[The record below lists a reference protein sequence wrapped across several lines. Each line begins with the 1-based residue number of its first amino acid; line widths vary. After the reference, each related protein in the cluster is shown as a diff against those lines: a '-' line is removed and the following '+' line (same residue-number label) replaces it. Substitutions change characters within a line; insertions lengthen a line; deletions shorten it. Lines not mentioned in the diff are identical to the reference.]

1 MMMMLRVFIL
11 LNIYYVSAITLN
23 CLHKNHVLTT
33 HVVMPK
39 SQNLP
44 VTTREPISDAKARE
58 FILLSLSWGF
68 HLYRHS
74 GYREEPQVLDYIAH
88 IGSIHGKKDF

>member
-1 MMMMLRVFIL
+1 MMMLRVFIL

-44 VTTREPISDAKARE
+44 VTNQTFPYLKILFSMYTPYISNVIQNLGLLPIAAVS
-58 FILLSLSWGF
+58 
-68 HLYRHS
+68 
-74 GYREEPQVLDYIAH
+74 V
-88 IGSIHGKKDF
+88 